1 MPRSKNTK
9 TAVKKEDTV
18 KSVSGGKKTAVTKPL
33 PRKRGTPL
41 KLLRGMKDILP
52 EEQQYRLAIMKTL
65 EDIAVAY
72 GYQRI
77 DTPVLEQASLF
88 SRSIG
93 EATDVVEKE
102 MYNFEDKSGEEVALR
117 PEFTASTARAYIEHG
132 MLNRTQPVKLYTTGP
147 LFRHDRPQ
155 AGRHRQ
161 FNQLNL
167 EVIGEGQPVIDAE
180 LIAVGYFLFRD
191 LKLDV
196 NLHINSV
203 GDEQCRPQYVEL
215 LREYYK
221 PKKKNLCENCKT
233 RLTKNTLRLLDCKEE
248 ACIEIS
254 QDAPQIV
261 DHLCMPCRDHF
272 VKVLEHL
279 DETQIPY
286 TLDFKVVR
294 GLDYYTRTAW
304 EFYPV
309 VEGEEQMRSQSS
321 LAGGGRYDNLLE
333 DLGANEPT
341 PASGFAA
348 GIERIILAMK
358 TKNISLPALYTT
370 DVFLAQLG
378 ETAQKQSIGLM
389 EQLRQAGFRVWAN
402 LVKESLSSQL
412 KIADKVGAKIT
423 LILGKKE
430 LIDGTI
436 IIRDMTSGSQEIIDA
451 SKLEGELRKRLSA
464 PKDESAIAEIGPLD
478 TAIMQDIADHVEAAR
493 AKSKNRQSAKSR
505 KDQEDSKKRALE
517 E

>member
-1 MPRSKNTK
+1 MPKKNATK
-9 TAVKKEDTV
+9 PAPKKATGTSGKTVV
-18 KSVSGGKKTAVTKPL
+18 KSSTRKKPVQS
-33 PRKRGTPL
+33 
-41 KLLRGMKDILP
+41 KLLRGMKDVLP
-52 EEQQYRLAIMKTL
+52 EEQQYRLAIMKKL

-77 DTPVLEQASLF
+77 DTPVMEEAGLF

-93 EATDVVEKE
+93 ESTDVIEKE
-102 MYNFEDKSGEEVALR
+102 MYVFQDESGDNIALR
-117 PEFTASTARAYIEHG
+117 PEFTASIARAYVEHG

-155 AGRHRQ
+155 AGRYRQ
-161 FNQLNL
+161 FHQLDL

-191 LKLDV
+191 LQLDV
-196 NLHINSV
+196 NIHINSV
-203 GDEQCRPQYVEL
+203 GDEQCRPQYVEQ

-221 PKKKNLCENCKT
+221 AKKKNLCENCKN
-233 RLTKNTLRLLDCKEE
+233 RLAKNTLRLLDCKEE
-248 ACIEIS
+248 ACLEIG
-254 QDAPQIV
+254 QDAPQLV
-261 DHLCMPCRDHF
+261 DHLCVPCRDHF

-286 TLDFKVVR
+286 TLNSKIVR

-304 EFYPV
+304 EFFPV
-309 VEGEEQMRSQSS
+309 VENEEQMRSQSA
-321 LAGGGRYDNLLE
+321 LAGGGRYDSLLE
-333 DLGANEPT
+333 QLGANGPT

-358 TKNISLPALYTT
+358 AKNISLPGLYSA
-370 DVFLAQLG
+370 DIFLAQLG
-378 ETAQKQSIGLM
+378 ESAQKRSISLM
-389 EQLRQAGFRVWAN
+389 EQLRQAGFRVWSN

-412 KIADKVGAKIT
+412 KIADKVGARIT

-436 IIRDMTSGSQEIIDA
+436 MVRDMESGSQEIIDVA
-451 SKLEGELRKRLSA
+451 KLEDELRKRLNKVEDHVV
-464 PKDESAIAEIGPLD
+464 PKQIGPLD
-478 TAIMQDIADHVEAAR
+478 ENIMADIEDHTEE
-493 AKSKNRQSAKSR
+493 K
-505 KDQEDSKKRALE
+505 KDIPEVVKPELDKK
-517 E
+517 